1 MSEFGNT
8 FQPDQKKRLTREA
21 ILETLAST
29 PETINLEGTDL
40 KDLDLGGLDLHRQ
53 NFSNCDA
60 RGLILEASN
69 ISETNWTDA
78 VVEAHGPYTNFK
90 QVKATGSTFG
100 ATRNLYL
107 REQKLKKA
115 RAEELDSN
123 SYMGFDGRNG
133 NFQKCTWNN
142 IDFQGESGYGA
153 MFDYADLSGSTFD
166 GCDFRGLDWTTTK
179 IDNIK
184 ITIYDPES
192 LNGLSITA
200 DQIPIIINAAQ
211 FNDEAY
217 NEGFKEECKKQ
228 NPQDL
233 LWNFLG
239 INVVESKV

>member
-8 FQPDQKKRLTREA
+8 FQPDIKKRLTREV

-29 PETINLEGTDL
+29 TEGINLEGADL
-40 KDLDLGGLDLHRQ
+40 KDLNLQGLDLHGKS
-53 NFSNCDA
+53 FCNCDA
-60 RGLILEASN
+60 RGLILENSN

-78 VVEAHGPYTNFK
+78 AVEAHGPYTNFK
-90 QVKATGSTFG
+90 QAEAAGSTFG

-115 RAEELDSN
+115 LAEGKQLEEMDPN

-153 MFDYADLSGSTFD
+153 MFDDADLSGSTFD
-166 GCDFRGLDWTTTK
+166 GCDLKWLDWSKTK

-184 ITIYDPES
+184 IIIYDPNS
-192 LNGLSITA
+192 LDGLKITA
-200 DQIPIIINAAQ
+200 NQLPALVEAMALQ
-211 FNDEAY
+211 DESY
-217 NEGFKEECKKQ
+217 KEGFEAEKNKQ
-228 NPQDL
+228 NPK
-233 LWNFLG
+233 N
-239 INVVESKV
+239 